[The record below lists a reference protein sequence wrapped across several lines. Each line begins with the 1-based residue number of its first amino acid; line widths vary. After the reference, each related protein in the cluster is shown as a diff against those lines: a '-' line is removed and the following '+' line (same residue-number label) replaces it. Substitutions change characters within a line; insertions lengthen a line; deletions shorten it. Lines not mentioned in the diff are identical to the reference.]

1 MESFL
6 YAACRTEPLDRDPLA
21 VIIEAYNGVGLILAL
36 HSLRTGRDTQ
46 AVAFLLAPCLHV
58 RQTQQVSE
66 FKDYS

>member
-1 MESFL
+1 MCGVPNGASRSGFTGCHYLSL
-6 YAACRTEPLDRDPLA
+6 YRVE
-21 VIIEAYNGVGLILAL
+21 LILAL